1 MRGVP
6 PTGSLTT
13 DIEGGSAIRSHVITS
28 EGQGRGHCGMI
39 ESVRSKRGLHAKR
52 FMDVPQSTV
61 FGPEGFAE
69 GTECRRPLGEDVV
82 LAALMAEGDADSEE
96 NSADEEEEIKLSI
109 IPSPQKAPTLP
120 RPGSPEPTEAGC
132 PGKHRTKTST
142 TILYPQPMIKSSRGE
157 LGVKKSLTP
166 VARKASHGTGEN
178 LFGMKTSRASGPQIA
193 ARHRPINFPLRKR
206 LRFAPSPD
214 SSSLMDNREERERGL
229 KTRDLINQDIAMA
242 TDGGNDMLGKLVLAR
257 ISVLEE
263 GMTEIKDILKKVKNL
278 SGKSKEKERG

>member
-1 MRGVP
+1 MKGVP

-13 DIEGGSAIRSHVITS
+13 DIEGGSAIRNHVITS
-28 EGQGRGHCGMI
+28 EGQGKGHCGMI

-69 GTECRRPLGEDVV
+69 GTECQRPLGEDVV
-82 LAALMAEGDADSEE
+82 LAALMAEGDADNEE

-120 RPGSPEPTEAGC
+120 RPGSPEPTKAGR
-132 PGKHRTKTST
+132 PAKHRTKTS
-142 TILYPQPMIKSSRGE
+142 
-157 LGVKKSLTP
+157 P
-166 VARKASHGTGEN
+166 VARKVSHGTGEN
-178 LFGMKTSRASGPQIA
+178 LPGMKTPRGSGPQIA
-193 ARHRPINFPLRKR
+193 ARHRPINFRLRKR
-206 LRFAPSPD
+206 LRFATSPD
-214 SSSLMDNREERERGL
+214 SSSLMDDRKEPEQGL

-242 TDGGNDMLGKLVLAR
+242 TGGGNDMLGKLVLAR

-278 SGKSKEKERG
+278 SGKSK